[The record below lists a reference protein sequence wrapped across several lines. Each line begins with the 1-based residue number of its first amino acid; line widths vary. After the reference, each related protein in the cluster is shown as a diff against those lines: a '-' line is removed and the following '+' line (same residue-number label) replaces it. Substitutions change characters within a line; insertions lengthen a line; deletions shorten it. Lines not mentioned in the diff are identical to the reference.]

1 MSILVVSPGRDP
13 KVWVRELRLQLPDHD
28 VYAWAED
35 LQIDKGKV
43 DFAVSWKHPFGLYKE
58 YPNLKVISSM
68 GAGVDHITGD
78 PDLPED
84 IIVTRIVDEQL
95 TVDMSAFVLALIMS
109 YLKNISFHHC
119 NDSWEPKKYLRVED
133 AHVGIL
139 GLGTLGGGLAKVLLK
154 NNFKVSGWANS
165 EKKME
170 GVTTYHGNSQLTEFL
185 KNVNILVC
193 LLPLTPQT
201 DSILNRDLFQKLPKG
216 AYVIN
221 VARGEH
227 LVEEDLLQM
236 VQEGHLSGASLDVFR
251 KEPLPQEHPFWQE
264 PKIRITPH
272 IASITDPRKVV
283 PQVADNY
290 RRLKEG
296 NELKNIVPREKGY

>member
-1 MSILVVSPGRDP
+1 MSILIVSPGRDP

-28 VYAWAED
+28 VYVWTED
-35 LQIDKGKV
+35 LEIDKEKV
-43 DFAVSWKHPFGLYKE
+43 DFAVSWKHPFGIYKD

-78 PDLPED
+78 PDIPEN

-119 NDSWEPKKYLRVED
+119 NETWEPKKYLKVD
-133 AHVGIL
+133 DVQVGIL
-139 GLGTLGGGLAKVLLK
+139 GLGILGSGLAKVLRK
-154 NNFKVSGWANS
+154 NDFKVSGWSNS
-165 EKKME
+165 EKKMD
-170 GVTTYHGNSQLTEFL
+170 GVLTFHGDSQLPEFL
-185 KNVNILVC
+185 KNTNILVC
-193 LLPLTPQT
+193 LLPLTPET
-201 DSILNRDLFQKLPKG
+201 DSILNMDLFQQLPKG

-227 LVEEDLLQM
+227 LVEEDLLEM

-251 KEPLPQEHPFWQE
+251 KEPLPEDHPFWKE
-264 PKIRITPH
+264 PKIMITPH

-283 PQVADNY
+283 PQVVENY
-290 RRLKEG
+290 RRLKAG
-296 NELKNIVPREKGY
+296 KELINVVPRDKGY